1 MSKATL
7 VKDKPLAR
15 ESVKV
20 RRARRRIAALLNE
33 ESARI
38 TPEALSIERK
48 KIQRRLEEGEDRVE
62 VTSDEVSLPASD
74 LEVVS

>member
-62 VTSDEVSLPASD
+62 VNSDEVSLPASD